1 METIYTIGHSTYD
14 QKYFIAM
21 LKKYNINCIVD
32 VRSTPYSKYA
42 EQYNLENISFALK
55 KEGIKYLYMG
65 KEFGARR
72 SDRSLYDQDGK
83 LDFDKTSE
91 SSDFQEG
98 VQRIQNGL
106 KKGFRISFM
115 CTEKNPKDCHR
126 CILVGKAF
134 DDMGYDIQN
143 ITEDGSIISQ
153 KEVSRQLA
161 DEYVPESNQISFL
174 DVDVPKSYDER
185 VKEAYHIRA
194 KEIAYSIREEQTER

>member
-1 METIYTIGHSTYD
+1 METLYTIGHSTYD
-14 QKYFIAM
+14 QKYFIDL
-21 LKKYNINCIVD
+21 LKKYKINCVVD

-42 EQYNLENISFALK
+42 EQYNTDNINYSLN

-72 SDRSLYDQDGK
+72 NDRSLYDPDGK
-83 LDFDKTSE
+83 LNFDRTIE
-91 SSDFQEG
+91 SDDFQKG
-98 VQRIQNGL
+98 VQRIKNGL

-143 ITEDGSIISQ
+143 ITEDGNTLSQ
-153 KEVSRQLA
+153 KEICKQLA
-161 DEYVPESNQISFL
+161 DEYVPESDQISFL
-174 DVDVPKSYDER
+174 VVDGPKSYEDR
-185 VKEAYHIRA
+185 VKEAYHIRE
-194 KEIAYSIREEQTER
+194 KEIAYSIGEE